1 MRNSLTKWI
10 KDTALEIAI
19 ETLYTIETIGTLE
32 MLDITIETLSRH
44 WRRSVVVIANS
55 EQISHI
61 ILMFTLLTFNE

>member
-1 MRNSLTKWI
+1 MRNSLIKWI
-10 KDTALEIAI
+10 KDAALEIA
-19 ETLYTIETIGTLE
+19 IETIGTLE

>member
-1 MRNSLTKWI
+1 MRNSLIKWI
-10 KDTALEIAI
+10 KDTALEIA
-19 ETLYTIETIGTLE
+19 IETIGTLE

>member
-1 MRNSLTKWI
+1 MRNSLIKWI

-19 ETLYTIETIGTLE
+19 ETIGTLE
-32 MLDITIETLSRH
+32 MLDITTETLSRH